1 MKVVLL
7 FLVPFVLAQ
16 TPVTRAIPGTAGR
29 MIKSADLRE
38 HLAVLRRGKTL
49 GTADRGKSARHQWGA
64 FFFLSLPKSQIEMD
78 LPIIS
83 NFPVS
88 PQPDAG
94 LRAGDFKV
102 MVRVGFFFCGTDLC
116 VVDTLGQGDLHD
128 DPFQIS

>member
-94 LRAGDFKV
+94 LIP
-102 MVRVGFFFCGTDLC
+102 DL
-116 VVDTLGQGDLHD
+116 VVTPTLQDIADGLDVEMAALEVLRR
-128 DPFQIS
+128 SERN